1 MKLVIFDIDGTLT
14 QTSRV
19 DEICF
24 TRAFADTHGVNV
36 IADHWIACPHVSDSG
51 VTQHLFQHHF
61 GRDPREHESSALKKR
76 LVDLL
81 EEHHGMDRLYFAEI
95 PRAAETFNQLVENRG
110 WVKALATGCWRPSAE
125 MKLRAASINYQ
136 GVPGGFAEDGVARE
150 SIVGAAISRSRES
163 YRREKFDHI
172 VSVGDGVWD
181 VRTAANLGLAFVGIA
196 SGARAEMLREAG
208 AKHIIPDFEDADRFF
223 ECLEEAEAPATKF
236 PPAQAVF

>member
-24 TRAFADTHGVNV
+24 TRAFADTHGLEVL
-36 IADHWIACPHVSDSG
+36 ADHWINCPHVSDSG
-51 VTQHLFQHHF
+51 LMRHLFQHYF
-61 GRDPREHESSALKKR
+61 GRDPHDHESGAIKQR

-81 EEHHGMDRLYFAEI
+81 EEHHRLDRSYFAEI
-95 PRAAETFNQLVENRG
+95 PRAAETFNRLVETRG
-110 WVKALATGCWRPSAE
+110 WSRAIATGCWQPSAE

-150 SIVGAAISRSRES
+150 SIVGAAISRSSVS
-163 YRREKFDHI
+163 YRAMFDRI

-181 VRTAANLGLAFVGIA
+181 VRTAARLDLAFIGVA

-208 AKHIIPDFEDADRFF
+208 AKHVISDFEDADRFF
-223 ECLEEAEAPATKF
+223 ECLEEAEAPTL
-236 PPAQAVF
+236 

>member
-24 TRAFADTHGVNV
+24 TRAFADTHGLEVL
-36 IADHWIACPHVSDSG
+36 ADHWVDCPHVSDSG
-51 VTQHLFQHHF
+51 VTQHLFQYYF
-61 GRDPREHESSALKKR
+61 GREPHDHESGAIKQR

-81 EEHHGMDRLYFAEI
+81 EEHHRLDQSYFAEI
-95 PRAAETFNQLVENRG
+95 PRAAETFNRLVEGRG
-110 WVKALATGCWRPSAE
+110 WAKAIATGCWQPSAE

-150 SIVGAAISRSRES
+150 SIVGAAISRSRVS
-163 YRREKFDHI
+163 YRREYFDRI

-181 VRTAANLGLAFVGIA
+181 VRTAARLGLAFIGVAG
-196 SGARAEMLREAG
+196 GARAETLREAG
-208 AKHIIPDFEDADRFF
+208 AKHVIPDFEDADRFF
-223 ECLEEAEAPATKF
+223 ECLEEAEAPVPIKA
-236 PPAQAVF
+236 

>member
-24 TRAFADTHGVNV
+24 TRAFADTHGLEVL
-36 IADHWIACPHVSDSG
+36 ADHWIGCPHVSDSG
-51 VTQHLFQHHF
+51 LMRHLFQHYF
-61 GRDPREHESSALKKR
+61 GRDPRDHESGAIKQR

-81 EEHHGMDRLYFAEI
+81 EEQHLMDRSYFAEI
-95 PRAAETFNQLVENRG
+95 PRAAETFNRLVESRR
-110 WVKALATGCWRPSAE
+110 WSKAIATGCWQPSAE

-150 SIVGAAISRSRES
+150 SIVGAAISRSRNH
-163 YRREKFDHI
+163 YRRENFDRI

-181 VRTAANLGLAFVGIA
+181 VRTAARLGLAFVGVA

-208 AKHIIPDFEDADRFF
+208 AKHVIPDFEEADRFF
-223 ECLEEAEAPATKF
+223 ECLEAAEAPTL
-236 PPAQAVF
+236 

>member
-24 TRAFADTHGVNV
+24 TRAFADTHGLEVL
-36 IADHWIACPHVSDSG
+36 ADHWVDCPHVSDSG
-51 VTQHLFQHHF
+51 VTQHLFQYYF
-61 GRDPREHESSALKKR
+61 GRDPRDHESGVIKQR

-81 EEHHGMDRLYFAEI
+81 EEHRRLDQSYFAEI
-95 PRAAETFNQLVENRG
+95 PRAAETFNRLVEGRG
-110 WVKALATGCWRPSAE
+110 WAKSIATGCWQPSAE
-125 MKLRAASINYQ
+125 MKLRAASINYH

-150 SIVGAAISRSRES
+150 SIVGAAISRSRS
-163 YRREKFDHI
+163 HYRRENFDRI

-181 VRTAANLGLAFVGIA
+181 VRTAARLGLAFIGVA

-223 ECLEEAEAPATKF
+223 ECLEDAEAPVATT
-236 PPAQAVF
+236 A

>member
-24 TRAFADTHGVNV
+24 TRAFADTHGLEVL
-36 IADHWIACPHVSDSG
+36 ADHWIDCPHVSDSG
-51 VTQHLFQHHF
+51 VTQHLFQYYF
-61 GRDPREHESSALKKR
+61 GRDPRDHESGVIKQR

-81 EEHHGMDRLYFAEI
+81 EEHHRLDQSYFAEI
-95 PRAAETFNQLVENRG
+95 PRAAETFNRLVEGRG
-110 WVKALATGCWRPSAE
+110 WAKAIATGCWQPSAE

-150 SIVGAAISRSRES
+150 SIVDAAISRSRAS
-163 YRREKFDHI
+163 YRRENFDRI

-181 VRTAANLGLAFVGIA
+181 VRTAARLELAFIGVA
-196 SGARAEMLREAG
+196 SGARAEKLREAG
-208 AKHIIPDFEDADRFF
+208 AKHVIPDFEDADRFF
-223 ECLEEAEAPATKF
+223 ECLEGAEAPRAT
-236 PPAQAVF
+236 

>member
-24 TRAFADTHGVNV
+24 VRAFADAHGVSV
-36 IADHWIACPHVSDSG
+36 ISDHWIDCPHVSDSG

-61 GRDPREHESSALKKR
+61 GRDPREDESQAIKTR

-81 EEHHGMDRLYFAEI
+81 EEHHRIDRSYFAEI
-95 PRAAETFNQLVENRG
+95 PGAAEAFNRRAQSRD
-110 WVKALATGCWRPSAE
+110 WAKAIATGCWQASAE
-125 MKLRAASINYQ
+125 MKLRAASINYD
-136 GVPGGFAEDGVARE
+136 GVRGGFAEDGVARE
-150 SIVGAAISRSRES
+150 AIVSAAIARSRVS
-163 YRREKFDHI
+163 YRRESFDRV

-181 VRTAANLGLAFVGIA
+181 VRTAARLGLAFVGVA

-208 AKHIIPDFEDADRFF
+208 AKHIIPNFEDTGRFF
-223 ECLEEAEAPATKF
+223 EFLEEAEAPV
-236 PPAQAVF
+236 Q

>member
-24 TRAFADTHGVNV
+24 TRAFADTHGLEVL
-36 IADHWIACPHVSDSG
+36 ADHWSGCPHVSDSG
-51 VTQHLFQHHF
+51 LMRHLFQHYF
-61 GRDPREHESSALKKR
+61 GRDPRDHESSAIKQR

-81 EEHHGMDRLYFAEI
+81 EEHHRLDQSYFAEI
-95 PRAAETFNQLVENRG
+95 PRAAETFNRLVESRG
-110 WVKALATGCWRPSAE
+110 WAKAIATGCWQPSAE

-136 GVPGGFAEDGVARE
+136 GVPGGFAEDGFARE
-150 SIVGAAISRSRES
+150 SIVSASISRSCVS
-163 YRREKFDHI
+163 YRAMFDRI

-181 VRTAANLGLAFVGIA
+181 VRTAARLGLAFVGVA

-208 AKHIIPDFEDADRFF
+208 AKHVIPDFEDVDRFF
-223 ECLEEAEAPATKF
+223 ECLEKAEAPVK
-236 PPAQAVF
+236 

>member
-24 TRAFADTHGVNV
+24 ARAFSDTHGVNV
-36 IADHWIACPHVSDSG
+36 IAGQWISCPHVSDSG

-61 GRDPREHESSALKKR
+61 GRDPRDHESSALKRR

-81 EEHHGMDRLYFAEI
+81 EEHHGMDRSYFAEI
-95 PRAAETFNQLVENRG
+95 PRAAETFNHLVDNRG
-110 WVKALATGCWRPSAE
+110 WVKAIATGCWQASAE

-150 SIVGAAISRSRES
+150 SIVGAAISRSRNH
-163 YRREKFDHI
+163 YRRENFDCI

-181 VRTAANLGLAFVGIA
+181 VKTAARLGLAFVGVG

-208 AKHIIPDFEDADRFF
+208 AKRVIPDFEDADHFF
-223 ECLEEAEAPATKF
+223 NCLNEAEAP
-236 PPAQAVF
+236 QL

>member
-24 TRAFADTHGVNV
+24 VRAFTDAHGISV
-36 IADHWIACPHVSDSG
+36 ISDHWINCPHVSDSG
-51 VTQHLFQHHF
+51 VTAHLFQHRF
-61 GRDPREHESSALKKR
+61 GRDPHEDESHAIKQR

-81 EEHHGMDRLYFAEI
+81 EEHHRIDQSYFAEI
-95 PRAAETFNQLVENRG
+95 SGAAETFNRRVQSRG
-110 WVKALATGCWRPSAE
+110 WVRAIATGCWQPSAE
-125 MKLRAASINYQ
+125 MKLRAANINYD

-150 SIVGAAISRSRES
+150 AIVNAAISRSRAR
-163 YRREKFDHI
+163 YQRENFDRV

-181 VRTAANLGLAFVGIA
+181 VRTAARLGLAFVGVA

-208 AKHIIPDFEDADRFF
+208 AKHIIPDFEDVDRFF
-223 ECLEEAEAPATKF
+223 DCLEEAEAPR
-236 PPAQAVF
+236 P